1 MGNNEIMSKYILLVI
16 AILSSG
22 ISLLYFNT
30 NAILFGIFLVS
41 ASICITGFVISM
53 LLEKNNE
60 LLDEIKNTFNKDLK
74 DRLRNE
80 KNDKKGPWVND

>member
-1 MGNNEIMSKYILLVI
+1 MSKYILLVI

>member
-41 ASICITGFVISM
+41 ASISITGFVISM

>member
-30 NAILFGIFLVS
+30 SAILFGIFLVS
-41 ASICITGFVISM
+41 ASISITGFVISM

>member
-30 NAILFGIFLVS
+30 NAILFEIFLVS
-41 ASICITGFVISM
+41 ASISITGFVISM

>member
-41 ASICITGFVISM
+41 ASISITGFVISM

-80 KNDKKGPWVND
+80 KNDKKGTWVND

>member
-1 MGNNEIMSKYILLVI
+1 MSKYILLVI

-41 ASICITGFVISM
+41 ASISITGFVISM